1 MTPEYGSIPS
11 KQNVGCEDGGGGGG
25 SPGEE
30 GPGRSFERLAFRFVQ
45 AGFLIRPSVP
55 RPNTPEIIFI

>member
-1 MTPEYGSIPS
+1 MAPS
-11 KQNVGCEDGGGGGG
+11 LASRMWGVKMGAGGG